1 MNPLRH
7 FRDDLEPLKEVLR
20 TFKSQAS
27 LVVIFATLALVTR
40 RSLRGVDWWIDLCT
54 WVSPLL
60 ANRELRFRV
69 EGILLLGVVPVLLVL
84 FVHRRRLVDFGLGLP
99 KLRWFGFATL
109 YLAVV
114 HPINF
119 LYASSPSIL
128 EDYPFYAPARDGGIE
143 FWGYQA
149 LVAVYMLAWEFLLR
163 GYMLFGMRE
172 RLGPFAI
179 LVQLL
184 PFVIL
189 HFGYST
195 PELYFCVIDGL
206 FLGAIAY
213 ISRSVWPVV
222 FIHTLQSLLWEIE
235 VVYLFQ

>member
-1 MNPLRH
+1 MNPLKA
-7 FRDDLEPLKEVLR
+7 FRDDLEPLKEVVAAVR
-20 TFKSQAS
+20 SQAG
-27 LVVIFATLALVTR
+27 LVVLFATLALVTR
-40 RSLRGVDWWIDLCT
+40 RSLRGVDWWIDLCLS
-54 WVSPLL
+54 VAPSL

-69 EGILLLGVVPVLLVL
+69 EGILLLGVVPLLLVL

-99 KLRWFGFATL
+99 KLRWFGFATA
-109 YLAVV
+109 YLVLV

-119 LYASSPSIL
+119 LYAMSPSIL
-128 EDYPFYAPARDGGIE
+128 KDYPFYAPARDGGLS

-149 LVAVYMLAWEFLLR
+149 LVAVYMLAWEFFLR
-163 GYMLFGMRE
+163 GYVLFGLRE
-172 RLGPFAI
+172 KVGAFAI
-179 LVQLL
+179 LVQLV

-195 PELYFCVIDGL
+195 PELYFCVVDGI

-222 FIHTLQSLLWEIE
+222 YIHTLQSLLWEME
-235 VVYLFQ
+235 VVYLFR

>member
-1 MNPLRH
+1 MNPLKA
-7 FRDDLEPLKEVLR
+7 FREDVEPLREVLR
-20 TFKSQAS
+20 TFRSQEG
-27 LVVIFATLALVTR
+27 LVVILATLVLVTR
-40 RSLRGVDWWIDLCT
+40 RSLRGVDWWVDLAT
-54 WVSPLL
+54 SIAPVL

-69 EGILLLGVVPVLLVL
+69 EGILLLGVVPLLFVL
-84 FVHRRRLVDFGLGLP
+84 FVHRRSVLDFGLRLP
-99 KLRWFGFATL
+99 KMRWFGFATV
-109 YLAVV
+109 YLALV

-119 LYASSPSIL
+119 LYAASPAIL
-128 EDYPFYAPARDGGIE
+128 ADYPFYAPAREGGLE

-149 LVAVYMLAWEFLLR
+149 LVAVYMFAWEFLLR
-163 GYMLFGMRE
+163 GYMLFGLKD

-179 LVQLL
+179 LVPLL

-195 PELYFCVIDGL
+195 PELYFCIIDGL

-213 ISRSVWPVV
+213 LSRSVWPVV
-222 FIHTLQSLLWEIE
+222 YIHTLQSLLWEIE